1 LLYTRAETYIKAG
14 RNIQTARELL
24 KRYLSANLSPDDPSR
39 QDAEKLL
46 KQAGS

>member
-1 LLYTRAETYIKAG
+1 MYQRAETYIKGG
-14 RNIQTARELL
+14 RNVAKARELL
-24 KRYLSANLSPDDPSR
+24 KRYLAASLTPDDPSR